1 MGVTTTLLIV
11 WVCAIWYF
19 TYIIVNHRAIED
31 HWPNVVEFHLLLT
44 GFSKIAKL
52 LYLLDDC
59 FQNFCDIE
67 WLGVYG
73 ISATTSDYLVAEFLR
88 QLVI

>member
-1 MGVTTTLLIV
+1 MLWNLLS
-11 WVCAIWYF
+11 
-19 TYIIVNHRAIED
+19 
-31 HWPNVVEFHLLLT
+31 T

-52 LYLLDDC
+52 LYSLDEC